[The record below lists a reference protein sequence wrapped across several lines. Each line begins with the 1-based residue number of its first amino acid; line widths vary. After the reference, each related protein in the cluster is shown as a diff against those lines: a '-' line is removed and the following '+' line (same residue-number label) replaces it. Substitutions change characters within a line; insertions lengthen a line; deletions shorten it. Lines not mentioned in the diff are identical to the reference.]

1 MLLEGDRIHQA
12 EGEIAV
18 MCLFGGW
25 GHFVGWKEQTE
36 VLCRAREQHECI
48 LTKSGVGL
56 TVV

>member
-1 MLLEGDRIHQA
+1 
-12 EGEIAV
+12 

-36 VLCRAREQHECI
+36 GLCRAREQDECI